1 MTTSTPRNKI
11 KCRLPSNKTAKIDIR
26 VELTLIKA
34 SLIAVQK
41 NYLALRKRP
50 IQLQQLPTLSFV
62 SKMPSLEN
70 MQKEQSETKV
80 LTSR

>member
-1 MTTSTPRNKI
+1 MTTSTLRYKI

-26 VELTLIKA
+26 VELTLIRA
-34 SLIAVQK
+34 SLIAVLK
-41 NYLALRKRP
+41 NHLALWIRP

-62 SKMPSLEN
+62 QRMPFWEN
-70 MQKEQSETKV
+70 MQKIQSETKV